1 MRISDWSSDVCSSDL
16 AALIFFRL
24 QLAILSPVAQ
34 ILHLARNSSNALA
47 RRVLDYGSN
56 KPAGDGHGHR
66 DIDAGE
72 FKHLVACEL
81 HIAFRHL
88 HERYGQRL
96 DKPGI
101 NGQFDATART
111 PDIKCYQ
118 PIQQF
123 DELNRLN

>member
-1 MRISDWSSDVCSSDL
+1 MIRRPPRSTRTDTLFPYTTLFRS
-16 AALIFFRL
+16 FRL

-66 DIDAGE
+66 NIDAGK
-72 FKHLVACEL
+72 FKNLFACEL
-81 HIAFRHL
+81 HMAFRYL

-96 DKPGI
+96 DQQVI
-101 NGQFDATART
+101 NGRFEDRKSKRIKSSHYCAT
-111 PDIKCYQ
+111 
-118 PIQQF
+118 
-123 DELNRLN
+123 RL